1 MHWGTAFADAVRGQA
16 EDTIDASPK
25 TVVAALNGPALGG
38 GCEAGGARGLIS
50 EPFDSAPPQGYG
62 GSQKQP
68 SSRSKFLCQP
78 VMVCMIGVQ
87 VSLACHYRVA
97 SPKASVGFPEA
108 GKWQP
113 TVCSEWQ

>member
-50 EPFDSAPPQGYG
+50 EPFDSAPPKGMAG
-62 GSQKQP
+62 VKNNRAVGESFCASQ
-68 SSRSKFLCQP
+68 
-78 VMVCMIGVQ
+78 
-87 VSLACHYRVA
+87 
-97 SPKASVGFPEA
+97 
-108 GKWQP
+108 
-113 TVCSEWQ
+113 